1 MPTGDSEPDGKGRS
15 VSDRAYHSLRQ
26 LILRGEFAPGEHL
39 SGQRLSQMLG
49 ISRTPVRTALVR
61 LEAEGLIE
69 TEAGQS
75 MRVRLITASEVE
87 QAFDVAGG
95 LESVLVYRLAES
107 ATPDELRDITGA
119 VEDME
124 RAAGDGDS
132 LAWVEADERFHRLLT
147 VYGRNPLLTQM
158 LQRVE
163 TIIGQLRY
171 FVLHTGPE
179 SMKVSAHEHADVADA
194 VAQHDG
200 ERSRQLHQAHYARL
214 REINAHFLRE
224 QLSRMRRYMP

>member
-95 LESVLVYRLAES
+95 LRVCSSIGWPKARQRTNFAISPVRWRTWSER
-107 ATPDELRDITGA
+107 RGTGTA
-119 VEDME
+119 
-124 RAAGDGDS
+124 S
-132 LAWVEADERFHRLLT
+132 L
-147 VYGRNPLLTQM
+147 G
-158 LQRVE
+158 
-163 TIIGQLRY
+163 
-171 FVLHTGPE
+171 
-179 SMKVSAHEHADVADA
+179 
-194 VAQHDG
+194 
-200 ERSRQLHQAHYARL
+200 
-214 REINAHFLRE
+214 
-224 QLSRMRRYMP
+224 